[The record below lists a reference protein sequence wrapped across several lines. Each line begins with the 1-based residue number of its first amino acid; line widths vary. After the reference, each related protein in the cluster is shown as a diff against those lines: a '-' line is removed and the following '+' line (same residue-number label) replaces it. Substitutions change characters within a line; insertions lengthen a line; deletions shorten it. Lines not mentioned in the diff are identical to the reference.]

1 MSEVL
6 VQQAKAFS
14 LAASEQATALGKL
27 CDSLGKWYLDL
38 KKYNC
43 HY

>member
-6 VQQAKAFS
+6 AKQAKAF
-14 LAASEQATALGKL
+14 AETASESAATLGKL
-27 CDSLGKWYLDL
+27 CDSFGKWYLDL